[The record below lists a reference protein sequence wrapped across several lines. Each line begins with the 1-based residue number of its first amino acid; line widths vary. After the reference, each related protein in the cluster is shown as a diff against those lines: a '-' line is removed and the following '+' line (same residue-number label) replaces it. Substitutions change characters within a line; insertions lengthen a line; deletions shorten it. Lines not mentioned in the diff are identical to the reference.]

1 MEQYVKHFVRY
12 LSEDKHASQNTIVSY
27 QRDLLKL
34 CGYLEQHGIMD
45 VTMVTE
51 TNLNSYILNMESEG
65 MASSTISRHVATIK
79 AFYLYLIRNHLV
91 EQDVAYR
98 LKAPKIKKKSPETL
112 TEEEIALLLAQP
124 GTKGRKE
131 LRDKAM
137 LEVLYATG
145 MRVTE
150 IISLTVEQ
158 VKLDHGY
165 IMCQSSGYGRVI
177 PVDEQTVGILR
188 LYLQKGRPAIVKDD
202 TDILFPNIHGKPMT
216 RQGFWKIVKFY
227 AQKAGIDREITPH
240 MIRHSFALHLVQHG
254 ADLRSVQ
261 ELMGHSDIATTGVY
275 LMKTDYRLKEV
286 YNKTHQRN
294 RIGEK
299 KNG

>member
-1 MEQYVKHFVRY
+1 MKQYVKQFVRY
-12 LSEDKHASQNTIVSY
+12 LKEDKHASQNTIVSY

-34 CGYLEQHGIMD
+34 CSYLEQHDITD
-45 VTMVTE
+45 VSMVTE
-51 TNLNSYILNMESEG
+51 TNLNSYILYMETEG

-91 EQDVAYR
+91 EQDIAYR
-98 LKAPKIKKKSPETL
+98 LKPPKIEKKSPEAL

-124 GTKGRKE
+124 EGNGRKE

-137 LEVLYATG
+137 LELLYATG
-145 MRVTE
+145 MRVSE
-150 IISLTVEQ
+150 LISLTVHHVNLE
-158 VKLDHGY
+158 HGY
-165 IMCQSSGYGRVI
+165 IICKGSLYGRVI
-177 PVDEQTVGILR
+177 PVDEQTVEVMKR
-188 LYLQKGRPAIVKDD
+188 YLLEGRPAIVKGD
-202 TDILFPNIHGKPMT
+202 TDILFSNIHGKPMT

-227 AQKAGIDREITPH
+227 AQKAGINREITPH
-240 MIRHSFALHLVQHG
+240 MVRHSFAFHLIQHG

-261 ELMGHSDIATTGVY
+261 KLLGHSDIATTGVY
-275 LMKTDYRLKEV
+275 LMRPDQRLKEV
-286 YNKTHQRN
+286 YNKTHQRD